1 MSAIPP
7 YTRSYALR
15 AVLAVAVL
23 LLAAAPLAGCGTGK
37 TDATADAPTT
47 TAPGAKALPGTG
59 KPLVVIGDKN
69 YTEQFLLGELYSQAL
84 AAQGFSVQVN
94 RDIGPTEVT
103 LQAMYS
109 GRLGMYPEYLSTW
122 NSTVAGYRHHFHT
135 AAAAVAAARRYAAR
149 RNLAI
154 LDPTPFSDTS
164 GLATTV
170 SYASMHG
177 LRGIGDLR
185 KVAQNLTLGAP
196 PQFQQD
202 TPGLGALEIAYGFVP
217 NSFKPLAIG
226 DQYHSLDQGT
236 VQAAYVN
243 TTDGELTSGNYTL
256 LRDPKRVF
264 GLGQAMPVVSEKVL
278 QQEGPAFAA
287 TINRVTRL
295 LTTSQM
301 RQMNAA
307 VDVFNR
313 DPAVVAKEFLQAHGL
328 VPVKKPS

>member
-1 MSAIPP
+1 MPP
-7 YTRSYALR
+7 PAHSHNVRAATLAL
-15 AVLAVAVL
+15 ATL
-23 LLAAAPLAGCGTGK
+23 LLAAIPLAGCGTGK
-37 TDATADAPTT
+37 PVATAKAPTT
-47 TAPGAKALPGTG
+47 AAPGAKALPGTG

-84 AAQGFSVQVN
+84 TARGFTVQLN

-103 LQAMYS
+103 LPALYS

-122 NSTVAGYRHHFHT
+122 NSTVAGYKHRFHST
-135 AAAAVAAARRYAAR
+135 PAALAAARRFATR
-149 RNLAI
+149 RNLA
-154 LDPTPFSDTS
+154 LLNPTPFSDTS
-164 GLATTV
+164 SLATTV
-170 SYASMHG
+170 SYASAQG

-217 NSFKPLAIG
+217 ASFKPLALG
-226 DQYHSLDQGT
+226 DQYHALDQGT

-243 TTDGELTSGNYTL
+243 TTDGELASGNYTL

-264 GLGQAMPVVSEKVL
+264 GIGQAVPVVSEKVL

-307 VDVFNR
+307 VDVYNR
-313 DPAVVAKEFLQAHGL
+313 DPAVVAREFLQAHGL
-328 VPVKKPS
+328 VPPTKPS